1 MSSRKAQRRSERAE
15 ARAKK
20 RRNQQIVLVTV
31 GVAIVALILIFAFGR
46 NLNPGTATEGTGET
60 ITTASG
66 LQYEEIT
73 TGTGPTAEAGQTVS
87 VHYTGWLEDGTQF
100 DSSVERGEPIEFQ
113 LGAGFVISGWEEGI
127 AGMQA
132 GGQRRLIIPSDLAYG
147 PEGRPPTIPPNAT
160 LIFEVELV
168 EIK

>member
-1 MSSRKAQRRSERAE
+1 MSSKRSQRRSERAE
-15 ARAKK
+15 ARIKK
-20 RRNQQIVLVTV
+20 RQNQRIALITL
-31 GVAIVALILIFAFGR
+31 GVAIIAVILIFAFRGSAG
-46 NLNPGTATEGTGET
+46 NGTTTEGTGET

-66 LQYEEIT
+66 LQYEELAV
-73 TGTGPTAEAGQTVS
+73 GTGPAAEAGQTVR

-100 DSSVERGEPIEFQ
+100 DSSVDSGEPIEFP
-113 LGAGFVISGWEEGI
+113 LGTGYVILGWDEGI
-127 AGMQA
+127 AGMQV